1 MYKIFR
7 YYNQNK
13 LKVWIGILLIIFL
26 LILIKT
32 LTANIKN
39 NDLKNNDKE
48 TTSNVVSY
56 RNQSKSMVDGG
67 SVSETYSEDL
77 GKFINQFF
85 SYCIEHNPHNAYSMV
100 SNDTKQELYQTEELF
115 VKNYYQ
121 SRFNG
126 NKDFSFQSWS
136 SVDNVYIYQ
145 VKIFDNMLATGQSS
159 ENYIEEYVTISNENG
174 EYKLNINSYLGRKN
188 INKKSEDKNL
198 SVEVI
203 RVDRYLDYEI
213 YTLSVQNK
221 KETDMILDTR
231 RKTSSCYVKDD
242 RDNKFEALLYENKEE
257 ELAFSPNEKKTIR
270 IKFSDSNRKNLKIKS
285 INFTDIV
292 ESNEYIKNSKINGE
306 SFTVEI

>member
-32 LTANIKN
+32 LNANIKN
-39 NDLKNNDKE
+39 NDSKNNDKE

-85 SYCIEHNPHNAYSMV
+85 SYCIEHNPHNAYTML

-159 ENYIEEYVTISNENG
+159 ENYIEEYVTISNEDG
-174 EYKLNINSYLGRKN
+174 GYKLNINSYLGRKN

-257 ELAFSPNEKKTIR
+257 ELVFSPNEKKTIR

>member
-32 LTANIKN
+32 LNANIKN
-39 NDLKNNDKE
+39 NDSKNNDKE

-85 SYCIEHNPHNAYSMV
+85 SYCIEHNPHNAYTML

-159 ENYIEEYVTISNENG
+159 ENYIEEYVTISNEDG

-257 ELAFSPNEKKTIR
+257 ELVFSPNEKKTIR

>member
-32 LTANIKN
+32 LNANIKN
-39 NDLKNNDKE
+39 NDSKNNDKE

-67 SVSETYSEDL
+67 SVSETYSEGL

-85 SYCIEHNPHNAYSMV
+85 SYCIEHNPHNAYSML

-159 ENYIEEYVTISNENG
+159 ENYIEEYVTISNEDG

-270 IKFSDSNRKNLKIKS
+270 IKFSDSNRKNLKIES

>member
-32 LTANIKN
+32 LNANIKN
-39 NDLKNNDKE
+39 NDSKNNDKE

-85 SYCIEHNPHNAYSMV
+85 SYCIEHNPHNAYTML

-159 ENYIEEYVTISNENG
+159 ENYIEEYVTISNEDG

-257 ELAFSPNEKKTIR
+257 ELAFSPNEKKKIR

>member
-32 LTANIKN
+32 LNANIKN

-159 ENYIEEYVTISNENG
+159 ENYIEEYVTISNEDG

>member
-32 LTANIKN
+32 LNANIKN
-39 NDLKNNDKE
+39 NDSKNNDKE

-85 SYCIEHNPHNAYSMV
+85 SYCIEHNPHNAYTML

-136 SVDNVYIYQ
+136 SVDNMYIYQ

-159 ENYIEEYVTISNENG
+159 ENYIEEYVTISNEDG

-257 ELAFSPNEKKTIR
+257 ELVFSPNEKKTIR

>member
-32 LTANIKN
+32 LNANIKN
-39 NDLKNNDKE
+39 NNSKNNDKE

-85 SYCIEHNPHNAYSMV
+85 SYCIEHNPHNAYSML
-100 SNDTKQELYQTEELF
+100 SNDTKQELYQTEGLF

-159 ENYIEEYVTISNENG
+159 ENYIEEYVTISNEDG

-270 IKFSDSNRKNLKIKS
+270 IKFSDSNRKNLKIES

>member
-32 LTANIKN
+32 LNANIKN
-39 NDLKNNDKE
+39 NNSKNNDKE

-85 SYCIEHNPHNAYSMV
+85 SYCIEHNPHNAYSML

-159 ENYIEEYVTISNENG
+159 ENYIEEYVTISNEDG

-270 IKFSDSNRKNLKIKS
+270 IKFSDSNRKNLKIES

>member
-32 LTANIKN
+32 LNANIKN
-39 NDLKNNDKE
+39 NDSKNNDKE

-85 SYCIEHNPHNAYSMV
+85 SYCIEHNPHNAYTML

-159 ENYIEEYVTISNENG
+159 ENYIEEYVTISNEDG

-203 RVDRYLDYEI
+203 RVDRYLDYEL

-257 ELAFSPNEKKTIR
+257 ELAFSPNEKKKIR